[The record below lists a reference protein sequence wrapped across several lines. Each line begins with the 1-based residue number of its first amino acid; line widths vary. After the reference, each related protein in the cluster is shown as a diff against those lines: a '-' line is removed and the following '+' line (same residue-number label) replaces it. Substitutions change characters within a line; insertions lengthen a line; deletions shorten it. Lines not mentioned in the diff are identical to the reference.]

1 MQFKLKLWV
10 FQLTLSLMPVPFLL
24 KDGTVGVDSGIEET
38 LYILSEWVLVS
49 AMIHMQGAINHSGP
63 QVSVAEP
70 YKSIDALNVLCL
82 Y

>member
-10 FQLTLSLMPVPFLL
+10 FQLTLSLMPLPFLL

-49 AMIHMQGAINHSGP
+49 AMIHM
-63 QVSVAEP
+63 
-70 YKSIDALNVLCL
+70 
-82 Y
+82 